1 MADNTENVTIKYY
14 SDVKGTKVHWLW
26 NPYIPYGKIT
36 LIQGDLGEGKSSF
49 ILKVASE
56 LSVGGFIPDG
66 TISRRPM
73 NIIYQCM
80 EDSAADTIMPRL
92 ENYGADLSRI
102 AFIMKEN
109 DMYSDFDTN
118 SLLYAI
124 QETSARL
131 LIIDPIQSFLGSDT
145 DMNNAKNV
153 RSYLNK
159 LAMVA
164 DKTKCAV
171 VLIGHL
177 NKNEGGK
184 SIYRGLGSIDFAAI
198 SRSVLQIER
207 LGEDSN
213 VRVIRHIKSSL
224 SQESGSFGFE
234 ITENNNINWIGTID
248 VDEEKGSIIQQ
259 SYISYGEKYKSAIIL
274 LKKMLSERDCS
285 YKKIVR
291 KVKGLISLR
300 TLKTAKKDLGII
312 SIKKADGW
320 YWHLPK
326 ENELSDE

>member
-1 MADNTENVTIKYY
+1 MPENNENVTIKYY
-14 SDVKGTKVHWLW
+14 SEVKSTKVHWLW

-36 LIQGDLGEGKSSF
+36 LIQGDPGEGKSSF
-49 ILKVASE
+49 ILKVAAE

-92 ENYGADLSRI
+92 ENYGADLSRM

-109 DMYSDFDTN
+109 DMYSDFDTD

-124 QETSARL
+124 KESSARL

-145 DMNNAKNV
+145 DMNNARNV

-159 LAMVA
+159 LAIVA
-164 DKTKCAV
+164 EKTKCAV

-224 SQESGSFGFE
+224 SQEGGAFGFE

-248 VDEEKGSIIQQ
+248 VEEEKGSIIQQ
-259 SYISYGEKYKSAIIL
+259 SYISYGEKYKSAILL
-274 LKKMLSERDCS
+274 LKKLLSESDCS
-285 YKKIVR
+285 YKKIV
-291 KVKGLISLR
+291 KSVKGLISLR

-320 YWHLPK
+320 YWHLPE